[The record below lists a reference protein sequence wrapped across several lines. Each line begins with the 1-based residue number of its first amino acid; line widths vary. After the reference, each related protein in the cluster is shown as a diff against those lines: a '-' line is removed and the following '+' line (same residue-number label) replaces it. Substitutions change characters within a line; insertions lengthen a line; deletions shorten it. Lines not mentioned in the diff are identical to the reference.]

1 MPHKLGRMKYIGII
15 LLFFAFL
22 LFARGEDCATKVRE
36 AQNTSVL
43 SSGQKNGYYTA
54 DKELPVLYGMEQD
67 AGRFF
72 SSFRFHWMH
81 AQQSIIERTVL
92 GLKRII
98 SLVSSRETMLKQ
110 QQYVLFNHRF
120 FYSQKPCSL
129 YYVYAIRHIII

>member
-1 MPHKLGRMKYIGII
+1 MKYIGII
-15 LLFFAFL
+15 LLFFTFL
-22 LFARGEDCATKVRE
+22 LFAKGEDCGTKVKE

-43 SSGQKNGYYTA
+43 SFGQETDHYTA
-54 DKELPVLYGMEQD
+54 EKGLPVLYGMEQD

-72 SSFRFHWMH
+72 SSFRSHWMH

-98 SLVSSRETMLKQ
+98 LLVSSRETVLKQ